1 MKVCMGYNRMNYFGL
16 GVAWKS
22 HDTWLSIC
30 EPLLLEKVVRVMAC
44 CPEIP
49 AI

>member
-1 MKVCMGYNRMNYFGL
+1 MDGVQQDGLLIRL

-30 EPLLLEKVVRVMAC
+30 EPLLLEKVIRVMAC
-44 CPEIP
+44 CPGIP